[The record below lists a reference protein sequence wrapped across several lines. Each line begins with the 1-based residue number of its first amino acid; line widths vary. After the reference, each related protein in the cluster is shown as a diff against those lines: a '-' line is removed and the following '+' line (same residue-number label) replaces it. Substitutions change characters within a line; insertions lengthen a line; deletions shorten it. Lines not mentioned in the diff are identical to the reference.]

1 MTRRVV
7 AAGGREEVWCVLCLC
22 VPLLPL
28 CASVCLCVPLL
39 PLCASVC
46 LCVPLCASVAL
57 VRLLAAVGAWAWRA
71 DGQVGG
77 ATRGLS
83 LGRKR
88 SRPA

>member
-7 AAGGREEVWCVLCLC
+7 AAGGREEVWCVL
-22 VPLLPL
+22 
-28 CASVCLCVPLL
+28 
-39 PLCASVC
+39 C